1 MDVLTN
7 LIVVI
12 IPQYIH
18 VMNHHTN
25 ILTLTQCYVSYI
37 SIKMENNK
45 NKKQTVTLQ
54 VRTNRIEESA
64 MIWGYFYWQLV
75 NK

>member
-1 MDVLTN
+1 MSTYPAAKLQMTS
-7 LIVVI
+7 
-12 IPQYIH
+12 Q
-18 VMNHHTN
+18 
-25 ILTLTQCYVSYI
+25 QFQ
-37 SIKMENNK
+37 ENNK

-75 NK
+75 NKQRKKGWTIQGIIEC